1 MDRFGFTVATER
13 QWIWL
18 DSPDSDNT
26 WPLAASRCVPT
37 PNKEVMMGKRE
48 DKTDQDRQD
57 PPHKPQ
63 GTRTQPPD
71 PDKPDA
77 QHRKPD
83 KKDDK

>member
-1 MDRFGFTVATER
+1 
-13 QWIWL
+13 
-18 DSPDSDNT
+18 
-26 WPLAASRCVPT
+26 
-37 PNKEVMMGKRE
+37 MGKRE

-83 KKDDK
+83 KKDDE